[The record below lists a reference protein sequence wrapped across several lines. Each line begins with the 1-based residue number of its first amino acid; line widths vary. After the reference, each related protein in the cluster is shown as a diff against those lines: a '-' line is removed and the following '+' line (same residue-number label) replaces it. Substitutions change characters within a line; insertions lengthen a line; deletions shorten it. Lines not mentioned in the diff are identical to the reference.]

1 MSDVELRLTAD
12 VDQAT
17 NGISRFRK
25 EYADLVKAV
34 EKPLRQID
42 ALKKT
47 QESAKAASTE
57 FFAAKKRVDEL
68 KTAIAAAGQ
77 PVKSF
82 DRDLAQAERTLTR
95 ASGALDKQK
104 AKVREQR
111 AELRA
116 AGVDTRNLAA
126 EQQRLNV
133 EMSKRVTA
141 GRNDSAIGGAASRL
155 GVAQV
160 RAHSAAL
167 QQAQRDYQLL
177 RSTGNLTAR
186 ELAVAQQTLNAKVRE
201 TTQAMKEL
209 AGQQQRSRTS
219 VSTKLGAVAGVAGAA
234 YGSVSA
240 LRAYVDIT
248 DTAKK
253 MEAQL
258 RLATSSQDEFNKAQ
272 EDTFRIAQNAQ
283 APVEDVVATYARLAP
298 ALDQIGRK
306 KDAAAVVDT
315 LTKALRI
322 NGATTA
328 ETSSTLIQF
337 SQAMGS
343 GVLRGQE
350 FNSVAEAA
358 PPLLRA
364 FADGLG
370 VPVGALRAMAAEGLL
385 TADIITDLSVKA
397 LPGLTE
403 AANKLPDTVDGALT
417 RLRNDLIKAFGQGD
431 TSGLID
437 AVTTLR
443 ELLTDPATVQGLSDL
458 ASGMATLAGW
468 TVKAAGEFTAFAKE
482 LAYAAANAGGYI
494 DELTKLEKT
503 LAEVKQ
509 ARDGGSLIGRPTAS
523 FFMDQKQ
530 LDEWVK
536 ELEKK
541 ILEYNARIAGMTAEA
556 YKAAQEAAAESV
568 KAQGEAAAEKER
580 IDEQTYA
587 KYSQFVGDMKS
598 KQGEALGNAERSLK
612 ALVTAE
618 KQAAKDLETAKK
630 AQLDT
635 QKRYS
640 DALAK
645 LGTGSA
651 SDPSYAQAQ
660 SLRLAANT
668 ALRAGDVEGAKANA
682 QAALKVLADL
692 QEAGENTYGFAG
704 FINSLKAIEDQADQI
719 NVDKAKQGFDDA
731 QQKAVD
737 LKALLDSVKETVI
750 SVKMNDTALTEAR
763 NQIMEL
769 AALAGKPL
777 VVGTQVANPGTK
789 GPGLSSALGQGL
801 TPPPQSQPMPTTP
814 PTNVQRPAVDVGLRP
829 AGIRQDGQNSFT
841 NLPPVDVDVR
851 PTGIRQDGEN
861 SFTNLPPVE
870 VEIVPRGIRQ
880 DGENSFTNLP
890 PVDVDLQV
898 DQEAAAVAQQALESL
913 ALQFRR
919 QMQIPIVPIVQGGTA
934 PSDPTIPGYA
944 GGGQLQGP
952 GTGTSDDILLWGSN
966 GEYMLRADAVRHY
979 GKAYLDQLNAR
990 RIPKFADGGFISSRL
1005 APAVPQLGSA
1015 LSQAAAAKAD
1025 PFAGLKDWG
1034 RATLDSGERQVEVLM
1049 RQDPF
1054 DQVRRLARKHG
1065 RTHKG

>member
-1 MSDVELRLTAD
+1 MADVKLQLTAD
-12 VDQAT
+12 VDKAT

-25 EYADLVKAV
+25 EYTDLLKAV

-68 KTAIAAAGQ
+68 KAAIAAAGQ

-82 DRDLAQAERTLTR
+82 DRDLARAERTLTR
-95 ASGALDKQK
+95 ASRAFDQQK

-126 EQQRLNV
+126 EQQRLNA
-133 EMSKRVTA
+133 EMGRRVTA
-141 GRNDSAIGGAASRL
+141 GRNDSDLRGAASRL
-155 GVAQV
+155 GIAQV
-160 RAHSAAL
+160 RAHSVAL

-209 AGQQQRSRTS
+209 AAQQQRSRPGSS
-219 VSTKLGAVAGVAGAA
+219 VGLGSVAGIAGAA

-306 KDAAAVVDT
+306 KDAIAVVDT

-322 NGATTA
+322 NGATSA

-364 FADGLG
+364 FADSLG
-370 VPVGALRAMAAEGLL
+370 VPGGALRAMAAEGLL

-417 RLRNDLIKAFGQGD
+417 RLRNDLLKAFGQGD

-443 ELLTDPATVQGLSDL
+443 EVLTDPATVQGLSDL

-503 LAEVKQ
+503 LAGVKQ

-530 LDEWVK
+530 LDDWVK
-536 ELEKK
+536 ELEEK
-541 ILEYNARIAGMTAEA
+541 ILEYNAKIAGMTIEA
-556 YKAAQEAAAESV
+556 YKAAQDATRANVEV
-568 KAQGEAAAEKER
+568 QKEAAAEKDR

-587 KYSQFVGDMKS
+587 KYSKFVGDMKG
-598 KQGEALGNAERSLK
+598 KQGEAVGNAEKALK
-612 ALVTAE
+612 ALVSAE
-618 KQAAKDLETAKK
+618 KKASKDLDAAKKT
-630 AQLDT
+630 QLDT
-635 QKRYS
+635 QKRYN

-645 LGTGSA
+645 LGSGA
-651 SDPSYAQAQ
+651 AGDPSYAQAQ
-660 SLRLAANT
+660 ALKLAAGS
-668 ALRAGDVEGAKANA
+668 ALASGDVEGAKTNA
-682 QAALKVLADL
+682 QAALKVLMDL

-704 FINSLKAIEDQADQI
+704 FINNLKAIEEQADQI
-719 NVDKAKQGFDDA
+719 NVDKAKKGFDDA

-750 SVKMNDTALTEAR
+750 SVKLSDAALAQAR
-763 NQIMEL
+763 SQIMEL

-777 VVGTQVANPGTK
+777 VIGDQVANPGNK

-801 TPPPQSQPMPTTP
+801 NPPPQIQAAPSTSPATA
-814 PTNVQRPAVDVGLRP
+814 QRPAVDVDLRP
-829 AGIRQDGQNSFT
+829 AGIRQDGDS
-841 NLPPVDVDVR
+841 
-851 PTGIRQDGEN
+851 

-870 VEIVPRGIRQ
+870 IDVLPVGIRQ
-880 DGENSFTNLP
+880 TGENSFTNLP
-890 PVDVDLQV
+890 PVDVDIQV
-898 DQEAAAVAQQALESL
+898 DQEAATVAQQAVESL

-919 QMQIPIVPIVQGGTA
+919 EMQIPIVPIVQGGTA
-934 PSDPTIPGYA
+934 PTDPAIPGYA
-944 GGGQLQGP
+944 GGGQLRGP
-952 GTGTSDDILLWGSN
+952 GTGTSDSILLWGSN

-1005 APAVPQLGSA
+1005 SPAVPQLGSA
-1015 LSQAAAAKAD
+1015 LSQAAGAKAN
-1025 PFAGLKDWG
+1025 PFDGLEDWG
-1034 RATLDSGERQVEVLM
+1034 RATLDSGDRQVEVLI
-1049 RQDPF
+1049 RRDPF
-1054 DQVRRLARKHG
+1054 DQLRRLANKYG
-1065 RTHKG
+1065 RTHRS

>member
-12 VDQAT
+12 VGQAT

-95 ASGALDKQK
+95 ASRALDQQK

-116 AGVDTRNLAA
+116 AGIDTRNLAA
-126 EQQRLNV
+126 EQQRLNA
-133 EMSKRVTA
+133 EMGKRVTA
-141 GRNDSAIGGAASRL
+141 GRNDSALGGAASRL

-186 ELAVAQQTLNAKVRE
+186 ELAVVQQTLNAKVRE

-209 AGQQQRSRTS
+209 SGQQQRSRTS
-219 VSTKLGAVAGVAGAA
+219 VSTKVGAVAGVAGAA

-306 KDAAAVVDT
+306 HDAIAVVDT

-328 ETSSTLIQF
+328 ESSSTLIQF

-343 GVLRGQE
+343 GVLRGEE

-364 FADGLG
+364 FAEGLG

-385 TADIITDLSVKA
+385 TADVITDLSVKA

-403 AANKLPDTVDGALT
+403 AASKLPDTVDGAMT
-417 RLRNDLIKAFGQGD
+417 RLRNDLLKAFGQGD
-431 TSGLID
+431 TSGLIE
-437 AVTTLR
+437 AITKLR
-443 ELLTDPATVQGLSDL
+443 EVLTDPAAVQGLADL
-458 ASGMATLAGW
+458 AAGMATLAGW
-468 TVKAAGEFTAFAKE
+468 AVTAAREFTAFAKE
-482 LAYAAANAGGYI
+482 LAYSAANASGYI

-503 LAEVKQ
+503 LAGVKQ
-509 ARDGGSLIGRPTAS
+509 ARNGGDLIGRPTAS
-523 FFMDQKQ
+523 FFMSTQQ

-536 ELEKK
+536 ELEGK
-541 ILEYNARIAGMTAEA
+541 ILEYKAKIAGMTVEA
-556 YKAAQEAAAESV
+556 YTAAQEAGKNNL
-568 KAQGEAAAEKER
+568 KAQKEAAATQ
-580 IDEQTYA
+580 EQIEEQR
-587 KYSQFVGDMKS
+587 YSEYSKHLSAMKS
-598 KQGEALGNAERSLK
+598 KQDEAVSNAEKTLK
-612 ALVTAE
+612 AQVAAE
-618 KQAAKDLETAKK
+618 QKAAKDLADAKK
-630 AQLDT
+630 EQLET

-640 DALAK
+640 EALAK
-645 LGTGSA
+645 LGAAVGGEA
-651 SDPSYAQAQ
+651 SYGQAQA
-660 SLRLAANT
+660 LRLKAQQ
-668 ALRAGDVEGAKANA
+668 ALSSEDVETAKASA
-682 QAALKVLADL
+682 QAALKVLMDL
-692 QEAGENTYGFAG
+692 QGAGENTYGFAG
-704 FINSLKAIEDQADQI
+704 FIKSLKAIEEQADQI
-719 NVDKAKQGFDDA
+719 NVDKAKQSFDDA
-731 QQKAVD
+731 KQKTTD
-737 LKALLDSVKETVI
+737 LKTLLDAVKETVI
-750 SVKMNDTALTEAR
+750 SVKMDDAAMAKAR
-763 NQIMEL
+763 SQIQEL
-769 AALAGKPL
+769 IALAGGTAVLPEP
-777 VVGTQVANPGTK
+777 VVNPGSRR
-789 GPGLSSALGQGL
+789 PDSSSAMEAGL
-801 TPPPQSQPMPTTP
+801 FPAPQSRGT
-814 PTNVQRPAVDVGLRP
+814 RPANDPSATVVP
-829 AGIRQDGQNSFT
+829 VEVKPVGIRQDGQNSFT
-841 NLPPVDVDVR
+841 NLPPVEVDV
-851 PTGIRQDGEN
+851 
-861 SFTNLPPVE
+861 L
-870 VEIVPRGIRQ
+870 PRGIRQ
-880 DGENSFTNLP
+880 DGENSFTSLP
-890 PVDVDLQV
+890 PVDVVLQV
-898 DQEAAAVAQQALESL
+898 DPEAAAIAQQTVGSL

-919 QMQIPIVPIVQGGTA
+919 QMQIPVVPIVQGSAAATG
-934 PSDPTIPGYA
+934 PEIPGYA
-944 GGGQLQGP
+944 DGGAIRGP
-952 GTGTSDDILLWGSN
+952 GTGRSDSILARLSN
-966 GEYMLRADAVRHY
+966 GEFVMRADAVRHY
-979 GKAYLDQLNAR
+979 GAALLNQLNAR
-990 RIPKFADGGFISSRL
+990 ALPRFADGGIVSSSL
-1005 APAVPQLGSA
+1005 APSVPSMANVL
-1015 LSQAAAAKAD
+1015 
-1025 PFAGLKDWG
+1025 
-1034 RATLDSGERQVEVLM
+1034 ERQAVTPQQEIPYLGRVDIAAGDRVIETYVTDSTAQEL
-1049 RQDPF
+1049 
-1054 DQVRRLARKHG
+1054 RRAARKFG
-1065 RTHKG
+1065 RTHRG

>member
-1 MSDVELRLTAD
+1 MADVKLQLTAD

-17 NGISRFRK
+17 SGISRFRK
-25 EYADLVKAV
+25 EYTDLVKAV

-82 DRDLAQAERTLTR
+82 DRDLAQAERTLNR
-95 ASGALDKQK
+95 ASRAFDKQK

-126 EQQRLNV
+126 EQQRLNA
-133 EMSKRVTA
+133 EMGKRVTA

-209 AGQQQRSRTS
+209 AGQQQRSRAG
-219 VSTKLGAVAGVAGAA
+219 VSTNLGSVAGVAGAA

-306 KDAAAVVDT
+306 NDAIAVVDT

-322 NGATTA
+322 NGATSA

-358 PPLLRA
+358 PPLLIA
-364 FADGLG
+364 FAKGLG
-370 VPVGALRAMAAEGLL
+370 VPFGALRAMAAEGLL
-385 TADIITDLSVKA
+385 TADVITDLSVNA

-403 AANKLPDTVDGALT
+403 AASKLPDTVDGALT
-417 RLRNDLIKAFGQGD
+417 RLRNDLLKAFGQGD

-437 AVTTLR
+437 AITKLR
-443 ELLTDPATVQGLSDL
+443 EVLTDPAAVQGLTDL
-458 ASGMATLAGW
+458 AAGMATLAGW
-468 TVKAAGEFTAFAKE
+468 TVTAAREFTTFAKE
-482 LAYAAANAGGYI
+482 LAYAAASASGHI

-503 LAEVKQ
+503 LEGVKQ
-509 ARDGGSLIGRPTAS
+509 ARNGGDLVGRPTAT
-523 FFMDQKQ
+523 FFMNTQQ
-530 LDEWVK
+530 LDRWIK
-536 ELEKK
+536 ELEEK
-541 ILEYNARIAGMTAEA
+541 ILEYNAKIAGMTVEA
-556 YKAAQEAAAESV
+556 YKAAQEAAQNNL
-568 KAQGEAAAEKER
+568 KAQKEAAAAQEKIEEER
-580 IDEQTYA
+580 
-587 KYSQFVGDMKS
+587 YSEYSKHLSAMKS
-598 KQGEALGNAERSLK
+598 KQDEAVSNAEKTLK
-612 ALVTAE
+612 AQVSAE
-618 KQAAKDLETAKK
+618 KKAAKDLADAKK
-630 AQLDT
+630 EQLET

-640 DALAK
+640 EALAK
-645 LGTGSA
+645 LGAGAGGEA
-651 SDPSYAQAQ
+651 SYGQAQA
-660 SLRLAANT
+660 LRLQAQQ
-668 ALRAGDVEGAKANA
+668 ALSNKDVETAKASA
-682 QAALKVLADL
+682 QAALKVLMDL
-692 QEAGENTYGFAG
+692 QGAGENTYGFAG
-704 FINSLKAIEDQADQI
+704 FIKSLKAIEEQADQI
-719 NVDKAKQGFDDA
+719 NIDKAKQSFDDA
-731 QQKAVD
+731 KQKTTD
-737 LKALLDSVKETVI
+737 LKTLLDTVKETVI
-750 SVKMNDTALTEAR
+750 SVKMDDAAMAKAR
-763 NQIMEL
+763 GQIEDL
-769 AALAGKPL
+769 AALAGGGITLPAP
-777 VVGTQVANPGTK
+777 VVHPDSTK
-789 GPGLSSALGQGL
+789 SSSGSAIGAGLN
-801 TPPPQSQPMPTTP
+801 PPQQSSGA
-814 PTNVQRPAVDVGLRP
+814 RPANDP
-829 AGIRQDGQNSFT
+829 AAQQAPVVVKPVSVRQDGPNSFT
-841 NLPPVDVDVR
+841 NLPAVEVEVAPR
-851 PTGIRQDGEN
+851 GIRQDGDN

-870 VEIVPRGIRQ
+870 VDIAPRGIRQ

-890 PVDVDLQV
+890 PLDVDVQV
-898 DQEAAAVAQQALESL
+898 DQEAAAVAQQAVESL
-913 ALQFRR
+913 ALKFRR

-934 PSDPTIPGYA
+934 PTDPTIPGYA
-944 GGGQLQGP
+944 GGGQLRGP
-952 GTGTSDDILLWGSN
+952 GTGTSDSILLWGSN

-990 RIPKFADGGFISSRL
+990 RIPKFADGGLISNRL
-1005 APAVPQLGSA
+1005 NPSVPQLGST
-1015 LSQAAAAKAD
+1015 LSQAAAAKAN
-1025 PFAGLKDWG
+1025 PFDFLKDWG
-1034 RATLDSGERQVEVLM
+1034 RATLDSGGRQVEVLI

-1054 DQVRRLARKHG
+1054 NELRIAARKHG
-1065 RTHKG
+1065 RTHRN